1 MNQQYPQQPHQ
12 PQHPQQ
18 QGGYGYP
25 QPPQPQPQPQ
35 PPKKNSTGKIVGL
48 GCLGVVALFVL
59 IGIVGAVAGGGD
71 GTDGKND
78 TAASADA
85 APGDKEKPKE
95 EGDAKDEA
103 KDAEEKRKE
112 EAPDEGPVKMTA
124 KRTPFAKTVLADG
137 TGYTSV
143 RVTITNSGDDTIDV
157 NPLYFTITDTG
168 GTKHTAELGVDE
180 NQIDTVHLAPG
191 ENTTGSVT
199 GEGTFTP
206 EYVTYTDGLLGDPLR
221 VDVS

>member
-1 MNQQYPQQPHQ
+1 MNQQYPQQP
-12 PQHPQQ
+12 
-18 QGGYGYP
+18 
-25 QPPQPQPQPQ
+25 PQPQ

-71 GTDGKND
+71 GDGTDGKND
-78 TAASADA
+78 TAASAGA
-85 APGDKEKPKE
+85 APGGKEKQKE
-95 EGDAKDEA
+95 EEEGEA
-103 KDAEEKRKE
+103 KPKT
-112 EAPDEGPVKMTA
+112 EAPDEGPVKITA
-124 KRTPFAKTVLADG
+124 KTTPFAKTVLADG

-199 GEGTFTP
+199 GKGTFTP